1 MNEQQLRSFVGAA
14 HQGSFSRAA
23 ANAFLTTS
31 ALVQQVNQ
39 LESDLHR
46 KLFLRG
52 PGGVTL
58 TDEGR
63 DFLGTA
69 EEILRMMDASRAG
82 SALLDKSFE
91 LKVGVEHSE
100 VADYL
105 LAICELCKTAHP
117 MLRFSFFSTNTADQ
131 PQALAQG
138 KSDLFVAPDYLPL
151 LEGQTLHPF
160 YLDGYRCC
168 VPAGHRLT
176 RLDYVH
182 PSDLTGER
190 VYMEGFMCGPGTP
203 LNALLEYVDVD
214 HLDRTPFSV
223 SVPTE
228 VKLTS
233 GVLPRLDRCSQVWCP
248 PLVSV
253 PLDVRRSKVGVVC
266 ADIHAEPV
274 DWFLDAARDY
284 FSTQPNGLV

>member
-14 HQGSFSRAA
+14 RMGSFSRAA
-23 ANAFLTTS
+23 ASAFLTTS

-52 PGGVTL
+52 PAGVTL

-63 DFLGTA
+63 EFLDTA
-69 EEILRMMDASRAG
+69 EEILRMMDASRATAHADD
-82 SALLDKSFE
+82 SCE

-105 LAICELCKTAHP
+105 LAICELCRAAHP
-117 MLRFSFFSTNTADQ
+117 EVRFSFFSTDTASQ
-131 PQALAQG
+131 PEGLAHG

-151 LEGQTLHPF
+151 LDGQSLHPF

-168 VPAGHRLT
+168 VSAGHRLASY
-176 RLDYVH
+176 DYVR
-182 PSDLTGER
+182 PADLAGER
-190 VYMEGFMCGPGTP
+190 VYMESFMCGPGTP
-203 LNALLEYVDVD
+203 LHALLEYVDEE

-248 PLVSV
+248 PLVSM
-253 PLDVRRSKVGVVC
+253 PLDVRRSKVGIVC
-266 ADIHAEPV
+266 ADLHSEPV
-274 DWFLDAARDY
+274 DWFLDAAREY